1 MNKTADKVI
10 WQSVCYVPIRIDPP
24 LEFNT
29 PNIWISDTGVTSVSA
44 FSSGIYGVD
53 TVFVF
58 RRAPRHDERRQLIMV
73 SFGIPLYVFIVSRL
87 LLFIDACETYLNV
100 LVFNREFMFCV
111 KSLFYMH
118 EIFLSKTTIARLVAW
133 LKLRTLNEPSV
144 D

>member
-24 LEFNT
+24 LEFNI

-58 RRAPRHDERRQLIMV
+58 EERQGMTK
-73 SFGIPLYVFIVSRL
+73 
-87 LLFIDACETYLNV
+87 DAN
-100 LVFNREFMFCV
+100 
-111 KSLFYMH
+111 
-118 EIFLSKTTIARLVAW
+118 
-133 LKLRTLNEPSV
+133 
-144 D
+144 

>member
-10 WQSVCYVPIRIDPP
+10 WQSDCYVPIRIDPP
-24 LEFNT
+24 LEFNI

-44 FSSGIYGVD
+44 FSTGIYGVD

-100 LVFNREFMFCV
+100 LVFNREFMFRV

-118 EIFLSKTTIARLVAW
+118 EIFLSKTTITRLVAW